1 MKLPT
6 IIGKTLKVLLGVLLV
21 PIAIGSAQAFL
32 DELDRSGVGTRPF
45 FLGCAIYLFIHLVIY
60 KVTWLYAASHA
71 VLSRIAGF
79 FFGGKVVAMG
89 GGGGDKGPAKEQ
101 GDGKSGGSSDGG
113 RPLAVLS
120 PYLVPTYVIL
130 LTGGLAI
137 AGMWHD
143 LGGWQRAIAGTVG
156 AMLTFH
162 WIMTLE
168 TIQQRKETIASAGY
182 VLSVVLI
189 FLVSLSLTAVLL
201 PLAVRG
207 FNGLAYLASAY
218 DASRA
223 LYVAVFHQLFG

>member
-1 MKLPT
+1 MTLPP
-6 IIGKTLKVLLGVLLV
+6 IVGKTLKILLGVLLV
-21 PIAIGSAQAFL
+21 PVALGAAQAFL

-60 KVTWLYAASHA
+60 KVPWLYAASHA

-89 GGGGDKGPAKEQ
+89 GGGGEQ
-101 GDGKSGGSSDGG
+101 GEGKGGGSDGG

-130 LTGGLAI
+130 LIGGLAV
-137 AGMWHD
+137 AGAWHD
-143 LGGWQRAIAGTVG
+143 LAPWHRAIAGAVG

-168 TIQQRKETIASAGY
+168 TIQQKTETIASAGY
-182 VLSVVLI
+182 TLSVVLI

-201 PLAVRG
+201 PLAVRD

-223 LYVAVFHQLFG
+223 LYAAVFHQLFG